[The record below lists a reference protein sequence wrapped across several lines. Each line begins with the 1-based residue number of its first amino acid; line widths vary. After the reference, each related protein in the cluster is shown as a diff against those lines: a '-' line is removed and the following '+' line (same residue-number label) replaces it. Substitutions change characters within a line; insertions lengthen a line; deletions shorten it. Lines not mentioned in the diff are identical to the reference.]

1 MRYKVFLVEDEI
13 VAREGIRD
21 NVDWGAAGFDF
32 CGEAPDGEIALPLIE
47 ETKPDVLITDIKMP
61 FMDGL
66 QLSRIVREHMP
77 WVKIIIFSGH
87 DEFEYAQTALKI
99 GVTDYLLKPVRS
111 SDIVAVLTRVAHSLD
126 QETSE
131 RENLKQLKSQVE
143 YNLQLRRE
151 QFLLRL
157 VMGGISSGAAIE
169 QGQQLGLNLV
179 AQHYLV
185 MLITVELDDASKSF
199 DYNEYQRIETMVNA
213 LLADNPDVLATKK
226 DIEELVL
233 ILKGDNE
240 EQLRQDGVFW
250 SELIRKEKP
259 ADTLCRLMIEM
270 GSPQHR
276 LSDLHRSFA
285 EALARSKNVP
295 GSSPH
300 KNQAGNNE
308 HIELQKLDHAALENY
323 LRFGD
328 LGTFDAFFTSSLQ
341 PVCEAAVQSELVL
354 HYLFLEII
362 LTTAQFVSDLGG
374 ENSRFAPEILE
385 IEEVLKR
392 VTTLEKIRA
401 ELKQIISSALVFR
414 DNQANHQRSL
424 IIQQARAYIDQNF
437 TDPKIH
443 MAQVAKH
450 FNVSPNHFSTIF
462 RQEIGETFRDYLNNL
477 RISYAKELLRTTN
490 LKCAEVAY
498 QSGYNDPHYFS
509 AFFKKKTG
517 MTPQQFRERPP
528 A

>member
-1 MRYKVFLVEDEI
+1 
-13 VAREGIRD
+13 
-21 NVDWGAAGFDF
+21 
-32 CGEAPDGEIALPLIE
+32 
-47 ETKPDVLITDIKMP
+47 MP
-61 FMDGL
+61 FSKAAC
-66 QLSRIVREHMP
+66 SR
-77 WVKIIIFSGH
+77 F
-87 DEFEYAQTALKI
+87 A
-99 GVTDYLLKPVRS
+99 
-111 SDIVAVLTRVAHSLD
+111 
-126 QETSE
+126 
-131 RENLKQLKSQVE
+131 KS
-143 YNLQLRRE
+143 
-151 QFLLRL
+151 
-157 VMGGISSGAAIE
+157 
-169 QGQQLGLNLV
+169 
-179 AQHYLV
+179 
-185 MLITVELDDASKSF
+185 
-199 DYNEYQRIETMVNA
+199 
-213 LLADNPDVLATKK
+213 
-226 DIEELVL
+226 
-233 ILKGDNE
+233 
-240 EQLRQDGVFW
+240 
-250 SELIRKEKP
+250 
-259 ADTLCRLMIEM
+259 
-270 GSPQHR
+270 
-276 LSDLHRSFA
+276 
-285 EALARSKNVP
+285 
-295 GSSPH
+295 
-300 KNQAGNNE
+300 
-308 HIELQKLDHAALENY
+308 
-323 LRFGD
+323 
-328 LGTFDAFFTSSLQ
+328 
-341 PVCEAAVQSELVL
+341 AVQSELVL

-385 IEEVLKR
+385 IEEVLKQ

-477 RISYAKELLRTTN
+477 RISHAKELLRTTN